1 MKIQKEDVTS
11 MSSKRIVVEKRSN
24 DYMAY
29 LEGNKTIWAAG
40 KTIYEAI
47 GDLILHHAEHF
58 DLEVKLEF

>member
-1 MKIQKEDVTS
+1 